1 MKGTDVVFGVAS
13 VIYSIVSLTLALI
26 SLAMVAYALWEV
38 WTAIATNT
46 AIIQKILDAI
56 GLIVVAVAVFDVA
69 KYLME
74 EEVLRDRELRS
85 AREARRTLTKFL
97 VIITIAVNLEALV
110 FIFGAGSTDISTLL
124 YPTALLAAGTLMV
137 IGLGI
142 FQRLS
147 VSAEEKTEPSKPK
160 KSH

>member
-1 MKGTDVVFGVAS
+1 MKSVNVVFGIANAVYT
-13 VIYSIVSLTLALI
+13 IISLTLALI
-26 SLAMVAYALWEV
+26 SVAMVTYAVWEV
-38 WTAIATNT
+38 WIAIA
-46 AIIQKILDAI
+46 AGAGIIGKILDAI

-85 AREARRTLTKFL
+85 AREARRTLTKFI

-124 YPTALLAAGTLMV
+124 YPTALLTAGTLMV

-147 VSAEEKTEPSKPK
+147 VSAENESDTPTSKNDQ
-160 KSH
+160 

>member
-13 VIYSIVSLTLALI
+13 VIYSIVSLTLVLI
-26 SLAMVAYALWEV
+26 SLAMVGYALWEV

-46 AIIQKILDAI
+46 NIIEKILDAI

-137 IGLGI
+137 VGLGI

-147 VSAEEKTEPSKPK
+147 VSAEERTEPSTSK
-160 KSH
+160 KSK

>member
-1 MKGTDVVFGVAS
+1 MKSVNVVFGIANAVYT
-13 VIYSIVSLTLALI
+13 IISLTLALI
-26 SLAMVAYALWEV
+26 SVAMVIYAVWEV
-38 WTAIATNT
+38 WIAIA
-46 AIIQKILDAI
+46 AGAGIIGKILDAI

-85 AREARRTLTKFL
+85 AREARRTLTKFI

-124 YPTALLAAGTLMV
+124 YPTALLTSGTLMV

-147 VSAEEKTEPSKPK
+147 VSAENESDTPTSKNDQ
-160 KSH
+160 

>member
-1 MKGTDVVFGVAS
+1 MKGTDIVFGVAS

-38 WTAIATNT
+38 WSAIATNT

-97 VIITIAVNLEALV
+97 VIIAIAVNLEALV
-110 FIFGAGSTDISTLL
+110 FIFGAGSTDVSTLL

-147 VSAEEKTEPSKPK
+147 VSAEEKTEPSKSK
-160 KSH
+160 KSQ

>member
-1 MKGTDVVFGVAS
+1 MKSVNVVFGIANAVYT
-13 VIYSIVSLTLALI
+13 IISLTLALI
-26 SLAMVAYALWEV
+26 SVAMVTYAVWEV
-38 WTAIATNT
+38 WIAIA
-46 AIIQKILDAI
+46 AGAEIIGKILDAI

-85 AREARRTLTKFL
+85 AREARRTLTKFI

-124 YPTALLAAGTLMV
+124 YPTALLTAGTLMV

-147 VSAEEKTEPSKPK
+147 VSAENESDTPTSKNDQ
-160 KSH
+160 

>member
-26 SLAMVAYALWEV
+26 SLAMVAYAVWEV

-46 AIIQKILDAI
+46 AIIHKILDAI

-110 FIFGAGSTDISTLL
+110 FIFGAGSTDVSTLL
-124 YPTALLAAGTLMV
+124 YPTALLVAGTLMV
-137 IGLGI
+137 VGLGI

-147 VSAEEKTEPSKPK
+147 VSAEEKTGPSKSK
-160 KSH
+160 KGR

>member
-1 MKGTDVVFGVAS
+1 MKGTDIVFGVAS

-38 WTAIATNT
+38 WSAIATNT
-46 AIIQKILDAI
+46 TIIQKILDAI

-97 VIITIAVNLEALV
+97 VIIAIAVNLEALV
-110 FIFGAGSTDISTLL
+110 FIFGAGSTDVSTLL

-147 VSAEEKTEPSKPK
+147 VSAEEKTEPSKSK
-160 KSH
+160 KSQ

>member
-1 MKGTDVVFGVAS
+1 MKSVNVVFGIANAVYT
-13 VIYSIVSLTLALI
+13 IISLTLALI
-26 SLAMVAYALWEV
+26 SVAMVTYAVWEV
-38 WTAIATNT
+38 WIAIA
-46 AIIQKILDAI
+46 AGAGIIGKILDAI

-85 AREARRTLTKFL
+85 AREARRTLTKFI

-124 YPTALLAAGTLMV
+124 YPTALLTAGTLMV

-147 VSAEEKTEPSKPK
+147 VSAENESDTPTPMNDQ
-160 KSH
+160 

>member
-1 MKGTDVVFGVAS
+1 MKSVNVVFGIANAVYT
-13 VIYSIVSLTLALI
+13 IISLTLALI
-26 SLAMVAYALWEV
+26 SVAMVTYAVWEV
-38 WTAIATNT
+38 WIAIA
-46 AIIQKILDAI
+46 AGAGIIGKILDAI

-85 AREARRTLTKFL
+85 AREARRTLTKFI

-124 YPTALLAAGTLMV
+124 YPTALLTAGTLMV
-137 IGLGI
+137 VGLGI

-147 VSAEEKTEPSKPK
+147 VSAENESDTPTSKNDQ
-160 KSH
+160 

>member
-1 MKGTDVVFGVAS
+1 MKGTDIVFGVAS

-38 WTAIATNT
+38 WSAIATNT

-97 VIITIAVNLEALV
+97 VIIAIAVNLEALV
-110 FIFGAGSTDISTLL
+110 FIFGAGSTDVSTLL
-124 YPTALLAAGTLMV
+124 YPTALLASGTLMV

-147 VSAEEKTEPSKPK
+147 VSAEEKTEPSKSK
-160 KSH
+160 KSQ

>member
-1 MKGTDVVFGVAS
+1 MKSVNVVFGIANAVYT
-13 VIYSIVSLTLALI
+13 IISLTLALI
-26 SLAMVAYALWEV
+26 SVAMVTYAVSEV
-38 WTAIATNT
+38 WIAIA
-46 AIIQKILDAI
+46 AGAGIIGKILDAI

-85 AREARRTLTKFL
+85 AREARRTLTKFI

-124 YPTALLAAGTLMV
+124 YPTALLTAGTLMV
-137 IGLGI
+137 VGLGI

-147 VSAEEKTEPSKPK
+147 VSAENESDTPTSKNDQ
-160 KSH
+160 

>member
-1 MKGTDVVFGVAS
+1 MKSVNVVFGIANAVYT
-13 VIYSIVSLTLALI
+13 IISLTLALI
-26 SLAMVAYALWEV
+26 SVAMVTYAVWEV
-38 WTAIATNT
+38 WIAIA
-46 AIIQKILDAI
+46 AGAGIIGKILDAV

-85 AREARRTLTKFL
+85 AREARRTLTKFI

-124 YPTALLAAGTLMV
+124 YPTALLTAGTLMV

-147 VSAEEKTEPSKPK
+147 VSAENESDTPTSKNDQ
-160 KSH
+160 